1 VATLES
7 VFANGREKHAAT
19 ATFYGSRGNSGGDA
33 LAAYARG
40 GCADELQD
48 TY

>member
-7 VFANGREKHAAT
+7 VFANGHEKHTAT
-19 ATFYGSRGNSGGDA
+19 ATFYGSRTSSGGTV
-33 LAAYARG
+33 LQAYARG
-40 GCADELQD
+40 GCADEMKD